1 MVQVAMQRGVPL
13 FYISTISVA
22 AGEAGTKDRED
33 LHNGYVLTKLAAEA
47 FVRAAFSR
55 GLHGAIFR
63 PGMLCGSTTTGAGR
77 ADFFPDRFLQS
88 CLRLGC
94 CPESDAVCDWTP
106 VDYAAKV
113 IVRAAGQSSALGRSF
128 HVYNPRSPSYAAL
141 ATLLRVPPV
150 PVQIFWQ
157 KVRDDPENP
166 MAPLEPLLAGS
177 LPVAD
182 DWGDA
187 NLQQVL
193 GADYN
198 PPQLTEELLRL
209 YAQRLASRLQRDK
222 DLQAA
227 PDKKLHQVLDNEN
240 QSHRQELE
248 ALEAAAEASTQS
260 SQELAQQL
268 RELERRMILGPRQGD
283 PCAALAG
290 GSPMADKTKLGP
302 NSPRR
307 LDIDRC
313 IEQLMECKHLSES
326 EVKQLTEMA
335 REILA
340 EESNVQPVRCPV
352 TISGDI
358 HGQFHDL
365 MELFRIGGLLP
376 DTNYLFLGDYV
387 DRGYFSVEC
396 VSLLLAYKVRYRERI
411 TILRGNHESRQITQ
425 IYGFFDEC
433 ARKYGSQSVW
443 KMFTDLFDYLPLTAL
458 VENRIF
464 SQHGGLSPSIEK
476 LDDVRKLDRIQE
488 VPHEGAMCDLLWS
501 DPDDR
506 LGWGVSPRGAGYT
519 FGQDVSEKFNQ
530 SNGLNL
536 IARAHQLVMEGYNWT
551 HEQQVVTI
559 FSAPNYCYRSGNQA
573 AIMEI
578 DERLGS
584 HFVQFDPAPRGALIG
599 PASVFNCL
607 RDEAADAL
615 AAAESH
621 KLAVEQ
627 EIQKVI
633 AETERVTK
641 ETYTSLSLLKAQTPQ
656 TYAQGAE
663 QKPDDPEASRGARCL
678 GFSRL
683 GPRSVSLP
691 RNEST
696 EKCNTEGAAT
706 WYEAILRDLQL
717 DKAVV
722 QMTKSISGK
731 KMLGYFLIKSTDYC
745 QVWVAFDRGIWPSR
759 ELSCQH
765 VRARV
770 FPVDS
775 PPQLIAG
782 AEVEVRFPA
791 TEDGPAHWSAGSI
804 SHNACE
810 QEGRIFVIVE
820 GREVAVALDAVRAP
834 SQQVPLNPL
843 AFTRAAVPVGKEL
856 HGWLS
861 LPDARGCL
869 EQVRST
875 TGLHLA
881 TPGVEHP
888 HGGNGVVVQELDAVI
903 LIGGEAAIA
912 RASMV
917 LKIHLMHQA
926 EVEAFHRRRAKKL
939 AQLKELEAKG
949 LGEDARLSFE
959 VDADLIGRTCGRG
972 GERVK
977 KVEKEFNVEVRIQE
991 TPQDADPSEPRKILI
1006 YCDSDA
1012 DAEGARRELELRK
1025 QLYALPAERI
1035 TWFQRSDNR
1044 LIQDVTRK
1052 AGLAAATWTESGLE
1066 LCGQQSSLE
1075 DAVLLLDSHNE
1086 YFLVYREMDREQFMI
1101 SQSFEACAVGL
1112 RISEI
1117 ASVGSFPRP
1126 KRRAHAAA
1134 VAAVVVPGCVPS
1146 VLTEDETVA
1155 GMNGLPRVSRWRKV
1169 CHGVSEEDTA
1179 KPSHATLPPAHAT
1192 AQKHPGTGGR
1202 CVDAPGCL
1210 HGSVLAGSLAGIE
1223 IETRAPMVLVEAL
1236 PEPRPNDAMLPVELN
1251 RTSLYWG
1258 LLLIC
1263 ILSVLFSSYFFNC
1276 GSQQLR
1282 EVTAVKLRQLK
1293 RQVEAEAQRVAN
1305 LRSDLAARHIGK
1317 PSMPGGQDGLW
1328 DAERLCQGPS
1338 FGEQLRDVQKL
1349 FYESEFDS
1357 GVCNVPLARGVLKA
1371 WGRPAQKADSGAPVE
1386 SLPGA
1391 VEAGSLTA
1399 SPPASDAPPTS
1410 GRRASSASRLSQRLA
1425 SLQIETAI
1433 DTPKEQRRYGPERFF
1448 YDQKTYTGV
1457 HKNGSPTTVEK
1468 EVVTQILR
1476 DPSPRSARSRSASVA
1491 SLSPRAR
1498 AASTSMTPRASGVYN
1513 SFKLVSPVGDS
1524 PRRRTI
1530 AGEIAEDN
1538 TRYGP
1543 ERFFYD
1549 QSTYT
1554 GTHRQGGPQVAEPPE
1569 PVRKAST
1576 MTMTPRSA
1584 RSQRGSTVSLAS
1596 EAGSMR
1602 LRSPTGPSGIARRLD
1617 FSSQEETKEP
1627 QSTRSMRSL
1636 QSMQSQSSLAGPA
1649 SPRNRAV
1656 TETPRS
1662 ARSASVTFKDQD
1674 SFRYG
1679 PERFFYDS
1687 RTYTGVHKH
1696 GGPITDDLREP
1707 NGQAASP
1714 RADSTRSRAWSSV
1727 SSQNLKSLET

>member
-1 MVQVAMQRGVPL
+1 
-13 FYISTISVA
+13 
-22 AGEAGTKDRED
+22 
-33 LHNGYVLTKLAAEA
+33 
-47 FVRAAFSR
+47 
-55 GLHGAIFR
+55 
-63 PGMLCGSTTTGAGR
+63 
-77 ADFFPDRFLQS
+77 
-88 CLRLGC
+88 
-94 CPESDAVCDWTP
+94 
-106 VDYAAKV
+106 
-113 IVRAAGQSSALGRSF
+113 
-128 HVYNPRSPSYAAL
+128 
-141 ATLLRVPPV
+141 
-150 PVQIFWQ
+150 
-157 KVRDDPENP
+157 
-166 MAPLEPLLAGS
+166 
-177 LPVAD
+177 
-182 DWGDA
+182 
-187 NLQQVL
+187 
-193 GADYN
+193 
-198 PPQLTEELLRL
+198 
-209 YAQRLASRLQRDK
+209 
-222 DLQAA
+222 
-227 PDKKLHQVLDNEN
+227 
-240 QSHRQELE
+240 
-248 ALEAAAEASTQS
+248 
-260 SQELAQQL
+260 
-268 RELERRMILGPRQGD
+268 
-283 PCAALAG
+283 
-290 GSPMADKTKLGP
+290 
-302 NSPRR
+302 
-307 LDIDRC
+307 
-313 IEQLMECKHLSES
+313 
-326 EVKQLTEMA
+326 
-335 REILA
+335 
-340 EESNVQPVRCPV
+340 
-352 TISGDI
+352 
-358 HGQFHDL
+358 
-365 MELFRIGGLLP
+365 
-376 DTNYLFLGDYV
+376 
-387 DRGYFSVEC
+387 
-396 VSLLLAYKVRYRERI
+396 
-411 TILRGNHESRQITQ
+411 
-425 IYGFFDEC
+425 
-433 ARKYGSQSVW
+433 
-443 KMFTDLFDYLPLTAL
+443 
-458 VENRIF
+458 
-464 SQHGGLSPSIEK
+464 
-476 LDDVRKLDRIQE
+476 
-488 VPHEGAMCDLLWS
+488 
-501 DPDDR
+501 
-506 LGWGVSPRGAGYT
+506 
-519 FGQDVSEKFNQ
+519 
-530 SNGLNL
+530 
-536 IARAHQLVMEGYNWT
+536 
-551 HEQQVVTI
+551 
-559 FSAPNYCYRSGNQA
+559 
-573 AIMEI
+573 
-578 DERLGS
+578 
-584 HFVQFDPAPRGALIG
+584 
-599 PASVFNCL
+599 
-607 RDEAADAL
+607 
-615 AAAESH
+615 
-621 KLAVEQ
+621 
-627 EIQKVI
+627 
-633 AETERVTK
+633 
-641 ETYTSLSLLKAQTPQ
+641 
-656 TYAQGAE
+656 
-663 QKPDDPEASRGARCL
+663 
-678 GFSRL
+678 
-683 GPRSVSLP
+683 
-691 RNEST
+691 
-696 EKCNTEGAAT
+696 
-706 WYEAILRDLQL
+706 
-717 DKAVV
+717 
-722 QMTKSISGK
+722 
-731 KMLGYFLIKSTDYC
+731 
-745 QVWVAFDRGIWPSR
+745 
-759 ELSCQH
+759 
-765 VRARV
+765 
-770 FPVDS
+770 
-775 PPQLIAG
+775 
-782 AEVEVRFPA
+782 
-791 TEDGPAHWSAGSI
+791 
-804 SHNACE
+804 
-810 QEGRIFVIVE
+810 
-820 GREVAVALDAVRAP
+820 
-834 SQQVPLNPL
+834 
-843 AFTRAAVPVGKEL
+843 
-856 HGWLS
+856 
-861 LPDARGCL
+861 
-869 EQVRST
+869 
-875 TGLHLA
+875 
-881 TPGVEHP
+881 
-888 HGGNGVVVQELDAVI
+888 
-903 LIGGEAAIA
+903 
-912 RASMV
+912 MV

-1101 SQSFEACAVGL
+1101 SQSFEELEQAN
-1112 RISEI
+1112 RPS
-1117 ASVGSFPRP
+1117 SFRPNPRTSKSRERVQDQTKAGVP

-1236 PEPRPNDAMLPVELN
+1236 PEPRPNDAMLPAPWKMMAPRAMLSKFLELC
-1251 RTSLYWG
+1251 RSAFAAYEVTTS
-1258 LLLIC
+1258 
-1263 ILSVLFSSYFFNC
+1263 

>member
-1 MVQVAMQRGVPL
+1 
-13 FYISTISVA
+13 
-22 AGEAGTKDRED
+22 
-33 LHNGYVLTKLAAEA
+33 
-47 FVRAAFSR
+47 
-55 GLHGAIFR
+55 
-63 PGMLCGSTTTGAGR
+63 
-77 ADFFPDRFLQS
+77 
-88 CLRLGC
+88 
-94 CPESDAVCDWTP
+94 
-106 VDYAAKV
+106 
-113 IVRAAGQSSALGRSF
+113 
-128 HVYNPRSPSYAAL
+128 
-141 ATLLRVPPV
+141 
-150 PVQIFWQ
+150 
-157 KVRDDPENP
+157 
-166 MAPLEPLLAGS
+166 
-177 LPVAD
+177 
-182 DWGDA
+182 
-187 NLQQVL
+187 
-193 GADYN
+193 
-198 PPQLTEELLRL
+198 
-209 YAQRLASRLQRDK
+209 
-222 DLQAA
+222 
-227 PDKKLHQVLDNEN
+227 
-240 QSHRQELE
+240 
-248 ALEAAAEASTQS
+248 
-260 SQELAQQL
+260 
-268 RELERRMILGPRQGD
+268 
-283 PCAALAG
+283 
-290 GSPMADKTKLGP
+290 
-302 NSPRR
+302 
-307 LDIDRC
+307 
-313 IEQLMECKHLSES
+313 MECKHLSES

-584 HFVQFDPAPRGALIG
+584 HFVQFDPAPRRGEAAIG
-599 PASVFNCL
+599 RPPVEYFLLCTDCSGVRFQL

-633 AETERVTK
+633 AETEKVTK

-678 GFSRL
+678 GLSRL
-683 GPRSVSLP
+683 GPGSISLP

-696 EKCNTEGAAT
+696 EKYNTEGTVFTALDVSIRLLQQSRGGFVESHSSRANSMSRHTTDDLAMQCYLLARVLLLFSSAFLFAALWAFVAATYEVVAHVEGNRRVFCILQVRQRAGAAT

-717 DKAVV
+717 DK
-722 QMTKSISGK
+722 
-731 KMLGYFLIKSTDYC
+731 
-745 QVWVAFDRGIWPSR
+745 VWVAFDRGIWPSR

-791 TEDGPAHWSAGSI
+791 TEDGPAHWSAASI

-810 QEGRIFVIVE
+810 QEGRILVVVE

-856 HGWLS
+856 HSWLS

-959 VDADLIGRTCGRG
+959 VDAGLIGRTCGKG

-991 TPQDADPSEPRKILI
+991 TQDADPSEPRKILI

-1035 TWFQRSDNR
+1035 TWFQRNDNR

-1101 SQSFEACAVGL
+1101 SQSFEELEQAN
-1112 RISEI
+1112 RPS
-1117 ASVGSFPRP
+1117 SFRPNPRTSKSRERAQDQTKAGVP
-1126 KRRAHAAA
+1126 KRRVHAAA

-1146 VLTEDETVA
+1146 
-1155 GMNGLPRVSRWRKV
+1155 
-1169 CHGVSEEDTA
+1169 EDTA
-1179 KPSHATLPPAHAT
+1179 KPSHAPLRPLPRARSTLALVAAVWMLPAAFMAPSSPVPALRGTAT
-1192 AQKHPGTGGR
+1192 E
-1202 CVDAPGCL
+1202 
-1210 HGSVLAGSLAGIE
+1210 GSLAGIE

-1236 PEPRPNDAMLPVELN
+1236 PEPRPNDAMLPAQGVLA
-1251 RTSLYWG
+1251 G
-1258 LLLIC
+1258 P
-1263 ILSVLFSSYFFNC
+1263 ILSLG
-1276 GSQQLR
+1276 GSQA
-1282 EVTAVKLRQLK
+1282 VTLRQLK
-1293 RQVEAEAQRVAN
+1293 QQVEAEAQRVAN
-1305 LRSDLAARHIGK
+1305 LRSDLAARHVGK

-1328 DAERLCQGPS
+1328 DAQRLCQGQS

-1371 WGRPAQKADSGAPVE
+1371 WGRPAQKADSGAPVG

-1530 AGEIAEDN
+1530 AGESAEDN

-1543 ERFFYD
+1543 ERFFYE

-1636 QSMQSQSSLAGPA
+1636 QSMQSQGSLAGPA
-1649 SPRNRAV
+1649 SPRNRAF

-1696 GGPITDDLREP
+1696 GGPITDDFREP
-1707 NGQAASP
+1707 NGQVALTGIPPPRLKGAKFHSSRWKSRLNAKQALQLHWHRPGEFPNWRHRDRLQSVLCGWVEGSLQQMNMELVRAQESARKSRRQEEDLRNDLAKLKERTAATRDKLLYQEDHLKLQGETLAKLESQKAKSEGDVETLTLGLHKLDQENQYLQEAIKHLMQQVEAKHGGSLDGWAPTSTLQRKHQNSSADLNLPLSSLYPHVP
-1714 RADSTRSRAWSSV
+1714 RFCRCLWHGLVRCRCLDSRVPVFKCLCVRAHLRMDICSHTGYMC
-1727 SSQNLKSLET
+1727 SLCFPGCQIPFIYDHTLQR